1 MLVPFFFF
9 PHRKGTQEPEKYF
22 SHLGSSGKPD
32 RVMSEP
38 SLSGPRATVGFLS
51 WVKFCFAKRH
61 IEVLTLGLGT
71 EALFQSKMFI
81 DIIQLR

>member
-1 MLVPFFFF
+1 
-9 PHRKGTQEPEKYF
+9 
-22 SHLGSSGKPD
+22 
-32 RVMSEP
+32 MSEP